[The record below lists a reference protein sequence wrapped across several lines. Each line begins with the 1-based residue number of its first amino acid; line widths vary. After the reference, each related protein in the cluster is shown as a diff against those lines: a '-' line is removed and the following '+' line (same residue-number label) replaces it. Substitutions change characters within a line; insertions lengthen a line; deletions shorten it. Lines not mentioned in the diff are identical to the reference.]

1 MLRFAPAVIVRHAC
15 LILSLVGLSGA
26 ALSCRADE
34 PAADEPTAEAAADP
48 AAIDPEAI
56 DPEAIDPEAIDPE
69 AIDPEAIK
77 NLEAAY
83 PAAAAGKTRHV
94 ILLPH
99 KERGAEGDVKVE
111 IVAGRTIDTDGVNT
125 VRFGGELR
133 ERDIPGWGFSYF
145 EVDSLGAPLSTRI
158 APAPGT
164 PTVKAFAAGPRMLV
178 RYNSRLPLVVYA
190 PEGTEIRWRLWRAE
204 GELAPAEAR

>member
-1 MLRFAPAVIVRHAC
+1 MLRFAPASIVRRHAC
-15 LILSLVGLSGA
+15 LILSLVSLSAGVPF
-26 ALSCRADE
+26 CRADE
-34 PAADEPTAEAAADP
+34 PAADKPAADP

-56 DPEAIDPEAIDPE
+56 
-69 AIDPEAIK
+69 K
-77 NLEAAY
+77 NLKAAY

-99 KERGAEGDVKVE
+99 KERGAEDDFKVE

-145 EVDSLGAPLSTRI
+145 EVDALGAPLSTRI

-190 PEGTEIRWRLWRAE
+190 PEGTEIRWRLWHPE
-204 GELAPAEAR
+204 GDLAPAEAR

>member
-1 MLRFAPAVIVRHAC
+1 MPRFAPASIVRRRAC
-15 LILSLVGLSGA
+15 LLLSLVCLSGA
-26 ALSCRADE
+26 ALHCRADELAADE
-34 PAADEPTAEAAADP
+34 PAADA
-48 AAIDPEAI
+48 AAIDPEAV
-56 DPEAIDPEAIDPE
+56 
-69 AIDPEAIK
+69 K

-99 KERGAEGDVKVE
+99 KERGAEDDFKVE

-125 VRFGGELR
+125 YRFGGEFR

-145 EVDSLGAPLSTRI
+145 EVDALGAPLSTRI

-164 PTVKAFAAGPRMLV
+164 PTVKAFAPGPRMLV

-204 GELAPAEAR
+204 GQPQPAGVR

>member
-1 MLRFAPAVIVRHAC
+1 MPRFAPASIVCRRAC
-15 LILSLVGLSGA
+15 LILSMVILSAA
-26 ALSCRADE
+26 ALHGRADE
-34 PAADEPTAEAAADP
+34 PAADAAP
-48 AAIDPEAI
+48 VDPEAV
-56 DPEAIDPEAIDPE
+56 
-69 AIDPEAIK
+69 K

-99 KERGAEGDVKVE
+99 KERGAEDDFKVE

-125 VRFGGELR
+125 YRFGGEFR

-145 EVDSLGAPLSTRI
+145 EVDTLGAPLSTRI
-158 APAPGT
+158 APSAGT
-164 PTVKAFAAGPRMLV
+164 PTVKAFASGPRMLV

-204 GELAPAEAR
+204 GEPQPAGVR

>member
-1 MLRFAPAVIVRHAC
+1 MPRFAPASILGRRAC
-15 LILSLVGLSGA
+15 LILSMVILSGA
-26 ALSCRADE
+26 VLHGRADE
-34 PAADEPTAEAAADP
+34 PAADAGK
-48 AAIDPEAI
+48 IDPEAV
-56 DPEAIDPEAIDPE
+56 
-69 AIDPEAIK
+69 K

-99 KERGAEGDVKVE
+99 KERGAEDDFKVE

-125 VRFGGELR
+125 YRFGGEFR

-145 EVDSLGAPLSTRI
+145 EVDALGAPLSTRI
-158 APAPGT
+158 AAAAGT
-164 PTVKAFAAGPRMLV
+164 PTVKAFAPGPRMLV

-204 GELAPAEAR
+204 GEPQAVAEPQPVGEPQAAAAR

>member
-1 MLRFAPAVIVRHAC
+1 MARLQTEHFANIRNRAPIIICQKENRCPPVPR
-15 LILSLVGLSGA
+15 LGPVGLKH
-26 ALSCRADE
+26 DE
-34 PAADEPTAEAAADP
+34 AV
-48 AAIDPEAI
+48 
-56 DPEAIDPEAIDPE
+56 
-69 AIDPEAIK
+69 K

-99 KERGAEGDVKVE
+99 KERGVEDDFKVE

-125 VRFGGELR
+125 YRFGGEFR

-145 EVDSLGAPLSTRI
+145 EVDALTAPISTRI

-164 PTVKAFAAGPRMLV
+164 PTVKAFAPGPRMLV

-204 GELAPAEAR
+204 GQPQPAGVR

>member
-1 MLRFAPAVIVRHAC
+1 MPRFAPASILGRRAC
-15 LILSLVGLSGA
+15 LILSMVCLSGA
-26 ALSCRADE
+26 ALHCRADELAADE
-34 PAADEPTAEAAADP
+34 PAADA
-48 AAIDPEAI
+48 AAIDPEAV
-56 DPEAIDPEAIDPE
+56 
-69 AIDPEAIK
+69 K

-99 KERGAEGDVKVE
+99 KERGAEDDFKVE

-125 VRFGGELR
+125 YRFGGEFR

-145 EVDSLGAPLSTRI
+145 EVDALGAPLSTRI
-158 APAPGT
+158 APTAGT
-164 PTVKAFAAGPRMLV
+164 PTVKAFAPGPRMLV

-204 GELAPAEAR
+204 GQPQPAEAR

>member
-1 MLRFAPAVIVRHAC
+1 MLRFAPTSIVRRAC
-15 LILSLVGLSGA
+15 LILSLVSLLAGA
-26 ALSCRADE
+26 PFCRADE
-34 PAADEPTAEAAADP
+34 PAADEPAAEAAADP

-56 DPEAIDPEAIDPE
+56 
-69 AIDPEAIK
+69 K
-77 NLEAAY
+77 NLKAAY
-83 PAAAAGKTRHV
+83 PAAPAGKTRHV

-190 PEGTEIRWRLWRAE
+190 PEGTEIRWRLWHPE
-204 GELAPAEAR
+204 GDLAPAEAR